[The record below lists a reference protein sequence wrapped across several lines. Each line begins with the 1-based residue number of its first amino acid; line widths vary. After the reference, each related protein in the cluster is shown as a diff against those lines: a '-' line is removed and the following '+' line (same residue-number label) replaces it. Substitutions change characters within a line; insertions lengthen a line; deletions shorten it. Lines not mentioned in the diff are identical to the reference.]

1 LNVVITKCVEN
12 EVLLKNSKTIFF
24 FEPPK
29 EGEEEVCD
37 RTINVKQTGIEDCAP
52 VQLFDEPALTTITSF
67 SNEKFNISKYLDVT
81 CTLDKDQKK
90 SVKDCKGWKVNEKS
104 LTIGDVTTTDKD
116 LVGKTVKASIS
127 LNIQVDEIHEKKIV
141 VFSYNGENGFQ
152 FAVNDED
159 KLTMSAAEFD
169 DEKTYGYATLLN
181 NNSTTLTWSFMSK
194 LKKEG
199 DEDND
204 KVYAIIDGIAIEGA
218 SVLTPEEAKEAKAKP
233 DVSPLNNPVNATV
246 NAVNTTRILSD
257 KKQSL
262 TVPLDNEEKTIAT
275 DEEEKPTVTDKEEKS
290 TAVDQK
296 EKQTA
301 TNKEEESTATI
312 DEEKSTASTDE
323 GKPTATTDEEK
334 PTATTDEEKPTASV
348 DQENLTTTIEEDN
361 PSATNKIQSTIT
373 NSKSVSTS
381 SSTITT
387 TKGSSKATSAEDL
400 DETDSLSIIE
410 STETETLEGPTAI
423 IGDEKPTSTIL
434 SSSASTSISKSSST
448 SKSSSSSTDSKNS
461 SATDISNDDD
471 DDDIKTEKSEK
482 VKATTTLKVASTE
495 VIEKGTNS
503 LEEEK
508 ETPIISEKP
517 ANISTVDEGNNYEID
532 NENEND
538 NKNEN
543 ENENELENETDD
555 NKDTEQ
561 INDGNDFGFG
571 NESDINNIKDTEQ
584 DKDEENSGHGGMI
597 LVSAG
602 AVTALFFYMRSKKSN
617 LNGMTE
623 AMREVNESPENERF
637 DYFAEEG
644 FLEDYDEVDQMYDE
658 EIGISVEDGNN
669 LGSNDD
675 NNNQSQNLI

>member
-1 LNVVITKCVEN
+1 MKFSKILSLTLSAIYVKAGIFDTQVVEGCPEKNLNVVITKCVEN

-257 KKQSL
+257 KKHF
-262 TVPLDNEEKTIAT
+262 NC
-275 DEEEKPTVTDKEEKS
+275 
-290 TAVDQK
+290 
-296 EKQTA
+296 
-301 TNKEEESTATI
+301 
-312 DEEKSTASTDE
+312 
-323 GKPTATTDEEK
+323 
-334 PTATTDEEKPTASV
+334 
-348 DQENLTTTIEEDN
+348 
-361 PSATNKIQSTIT
+361 
-373 NSKSVSTS
+373 S
-381 SSTITT
+381 S
-387 TKGSSKATSAEDL
+387 
-400 DETDSLSIIE
+400 
-410 STETETLEGPTAI
+410 
-423 IGDEKPTSTIL
+423 
-434 SSSASTSISKSSST
+434 
-448 SKSSSSSTDSKNS
+448 
-461 SATDISNDDD
+461 
-471 DDDIKTEKSEK
+471 
-482 VKATTTLKVASTE
+482 
-495 VIEKGTNS
+495 
-503 LEEEK
+503 
-508 ETPIISEKP
+508 
-517 ANISTVDEGNNYEID
+517 
-532 NENEND
+532 
-538 NKNEN
+538 
-543 ENENELENETDD
+543 
-555 NKDTEQ
+555 
-561 INDGNDFGFG
+561 
-571 NESDINNIKDTEQ
+571 
-584 DKDEENSGHGGMI
+584 
-597 LVSAG
+597 
-602 AVTALFFYMRSKKSN
+602 
-617 LNGMTE
+617 
-623 AMREVNESPENERF
+623 
-637 DYFAEEG
+637 
-644 FLEDYDEVDQMYDE
+644 
-658 EIGISVEDGNN
+658 
-669 LGSNDD
+669 
-675 NNNQSQNLI
+675 